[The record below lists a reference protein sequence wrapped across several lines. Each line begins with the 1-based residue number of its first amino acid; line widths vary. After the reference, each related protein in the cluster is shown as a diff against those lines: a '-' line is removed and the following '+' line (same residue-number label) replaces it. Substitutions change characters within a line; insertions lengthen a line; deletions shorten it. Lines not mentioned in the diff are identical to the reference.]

1 MLSRRSSKTEAIVIR
16 KRNFSEKDRILTL
29 FSRDRGKIEAIAKGS
44 RRPGSRFSYFS
55 DIGSIGQFYLY
66 ESKSIPIITDYK
78 PVFSPE
84 GARGE
89 FKRTEKL
96 SFAFKLVDKL
106 FEQGQ
111 PHDRT
116 YSILR
121 EVVQNISSGESQL
134 VFLAFLINV
143 IGDLGLKPELYKCIV
158 CSERVDDKEELI
170 FDSSGGICHAKCAAG
185 ESQKI
190 SSDEIKL
197 LRLLFDAPYNQISK
211 ARVDSKVF
219 EKVYK
224 IALASLEWN
233 FGKILP
239 EKVL

>member
-1 MLSRRSSKTEAIVIR
+1 MSRRSSKTEAIVIR

-29 FSRDRGKIEAIAKGS
+29 FSSDRGKIEAIAKGS

-55 DIGSIGQFYLY
+55 DIGSIGHFYLY

-78 PVFSPE
+78 PIFSPE

-106 FEQGQ
+106 FEQGE
-111 PHDRT
+111 PHERT
-116 YSILR
+116 YVILH
-121 EVVQNISSGESQL
+121 EVVQNISSGENQL
-134 VFLAFLINV
+134 VFLVFLINV
-143 IGDLGLKPELYKCIV
+143 IGDLGLKPELYKCIA
-158 CSERVDDKEELI
+158 CGDKIGDKDDLV
-170 FDSSGGICHAKCAAG
+170 FDSSGGVCHAKCTTEEG
-185 ESQKI
+185 IKI
-190 SSDEIKL
+190 ACDEIKL
-197 LRLLFDAPYNQISK
+197 LRLLFNAPYNQISR
-211 ARVDSKVF
+211 AHVDSKVF

-239 EKVL
+239 EEVL